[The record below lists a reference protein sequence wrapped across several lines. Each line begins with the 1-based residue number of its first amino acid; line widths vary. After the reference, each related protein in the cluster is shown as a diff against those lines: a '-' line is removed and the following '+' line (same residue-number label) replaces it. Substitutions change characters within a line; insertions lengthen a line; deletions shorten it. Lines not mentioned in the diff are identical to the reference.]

1 MTDILPISFLIGV
14 FLIFLDKISVKF
26 GISNVRKGPQT
37 LHKKSISRF
46 GGIGI
51 FISLLLV
58 SVFSDIVE
66 YDFIQTLL
74 FCSLPVFVLGIIDDF
89 QISIRPSIRLLIV
102 FPSAYLMYFF
112 LGTEAYSL
120 EIPFLDSLFSFEW
133 FSILFICFALAG
145 MVNAFNMIDGI
156 NGLVLLFSLSI
167 CVSILIF
174 PQVYLVPSNSLFF
187 VALFFSILGIF
198 ILNFPFGR
206 IFLGDGG
213 AYFLGMAVSV
223 GLIKFYQDNELSP
236 WFVLLMLIYPLTDVI
251 ASIIR
256 RLTAKISFLDPDDR
270 HLHHLFYRR
279 VSKMGIKSENMKH
292 ALVTFLM
299 FILYFPFLLAA
310 NFFAKDTAALQ
321 ILSLIFIFFYLGLY
335 IISIPK
341 DFASEDQ
348 S

>member
-14 FLIFLDKISVKF
+14 LLIFLDKISVSF
-26 GISNVRKGPQT
+26 GISNLRKTPQT

-46 GGIGI
+46 GGVGI
-51 FISLLLV
+51 FASLL
-58 SVFSDIVE
+58 IVTFLDNTSE
-66 YDFIQTLL
+66 YNYLQTLL
-74 FCSLPVFVLGIIDDF
+74 FCSLPVFILGIIDDL
-89 QISIRPSIRLLIV
+89 QISIRPILRLLIV
-102 FPSAYLMYFF
+102 FPSAYLMYFY
-112 LGTEAYSL
+112 LGIEAYSL
-120 EIPFLDSLFSFEW
+120 DIPILDDLFTFKW
-133 FSILFICFALAG
+133 FSVLFICFALSG

-156 NGLVLLFSLSI
+156 NGLVLLFCMSI
-167 CVSILIF
+167 CVSVLIF
-174 PQVYLVPSNSLFF
+174 PEIYNNYSNVLFF

-213 AYFLGMAVSV
+213 AYFLGMAISVS
-223 GLIKFYQDNELSP
+223 LIKFYQDNELSP
-236 WFVLLMLIYPLTDVI
+236 WYVLLMLIYPLTDVI

-256 RLTAKISFLDPDDR
+256 RIAAKLSFLDPDDK
-270 HLHHLFYRR
+270 HLHHLIYRR

-292 ALVTFLM
+292 ALVTFLI

-310 NFFAKDTAALQ
+310 NLFAKETFTLQ
-321 ILSLIFIFFYLGLY
+321 VLSLIFILFYFGLY

-348 S
+348 P

>member
-14 FLIFLDKISVKF
+14 LLIFLDKISVSF
-26 GISNVRKGPQT
+26 GISNLRKTPQT

-46 GGIGI
+46 GGVGI
-51 FISLLLV
+51 FASLL
-58 SVFSDIVE
+58 IVTFLDNTSE
-66 YDFIQTLL
+66 YNYLQTLL
-74 FCSLPVFVLGIIDDF
+74 FCSLPVFILGIIDDL
-89 QISIRPSIRLLIV
+89 QISIRPILRLLIV
-102 FPSAYLMYFF
+102 FPSAYLMYFY
-112 LGTEAYSL
+112 LGIEAYSL
-120 EIPFLDSLFSFEW
+120 DIPILDDLFSFKW
-133 FSILFICFALAG
+133 FSVLFICFALSG

-156 NGLVLLFSLSI
+156 NGLVLLFCMSI
-167 CVSILIF
+167 CLSVLIF
-174 PQVYLVPSNSLFF
+174 PEIYNNYSNVLFF

-213 AYFLGMAVSV
+213 AYFLGMAISV
-223 GLIKFYQDNELSP
+223 GLIKFYQDSELSP
-236 WFVLLMLIYPLTDVI
+236 WYVLLMLIYPLTDVI

-256 RLTAKISFLDPDDR
+256 RIAAKLSFLDPDDK
-270 HLHHLFYRR
+270 HLHHLIYRR

-292 ALVTFLM
+292 ALVTFLI

-310 NFFAKDTAALQ
+310 NLFAKETFTLQ
-321 ILSLIFIFFYLGLY
+321 VLSLIFILFYFGLY

>member
-1 MTDILPISFLIGV
+1 MTDILPISFFIGV
-14 FLIFLDKISVKF
+14 SLILLDKISVKF
-26 GISNVRKGPQT
+26 GIYNIRKGPQT

-46 GGIGI
+46 GGVGI
-51 FISLLLV
+51 FLSLFLV
-58 SVFSDIVE
+58 SFLSDVPE
-66 YDFIQTLL
+66 YSFIQTLL
-74 FCSLPVFVLGIIDDF
+74 FCSLPVFILGIIDDF
-89 QISIRPSIRLLIV
+89 QINIQPSIRLLIV

-112 LGTEAYSL
+112 LGTEAYSI
-120 EIPFLDSLFSFEW
+120 EIPLLDKLFSFEW

-145 MVNAFNMIDGI
+145 MVNAFNMIDGV

-174 PQVYLVPSNSLFF
+174 PQVYSVPANSLFF

-213 AYFLGMAVSV
+213 AYFLGMAVAV
-223 GLIKFYQDNELSP
+223 GLIKFYQDNDLSP
-236 WFVLLMLIYPLTDVI
+236 WFVLLMLIYPLTDVF

-256 RLTAKISFLDPDDR
+256 RFIANISFLDPDDR

-279 VSKMGIKSENMKH
+279 VSKMNIKSENMKH
-292 ALVTFLM
+292 ALVTFLI
-299 FILYFPFLLAA
+299 FVLYFPFLLAA
-310 NFFAKDTAALQ
+310 NFFAKETYALQ
-321 ILSLIFIFFYLGLY
+321 ILSLIFVFFYLGLY

-341 DFASEDQ
+341 DFASED
-348 S
+348 